1 MATPLT
7 LDSTAAAVDY
17 VLDTFTGDIVL
28 GVPLGVGKPN
38 PFVNANYHRIKAN
51 PTRRLKI
58 ITALSLEKPVGKS
71 DLERAFLAPLVDRV
85 FADYA
90 DLEYVKDLRGSGL
103 PPNIEICEVFM
114 KTGDYLGNGVAQQHH
129 MSCNGP
135 SDCRQAK
142 GRGT

>member
-1 MATPLT
+1 MARGAVLAQPTVVPDIVRSNLHQAGHTMATPLT
-7 LDSTAAAVDY
+7 MDSTAAAVDY

-38 PFVNANYHRIKAN
+38 PFVNAYYHRIKAN

-103 PPNIEICEVFM
+103 PP
-114 KTGDYLGNGVAQQHH
+114 QH
-129 MSCNGP
+129 
-135 SDCRQAK
+135 
-142 GRGT
+142 